1 MYCVRKIQNNLTWIG
16 GNDRRLA
23 LFENVYPI
31 PRGVSY
37 NSYILQDEKTVI
49 FDCVDKAVSGVFFEN
64 IAHVLQGK
72 SLDYLVVHHMEPDH
86 SATIDGLISRY
97 PDIKI
102 VCNAKSL
109 AMIKQFFS
117 FDIAERA
124 VIVGE
129 GDTLCTGKHTLSFYM
144 APMVHWPEVMVS
156 YDNTSKTLF
165 SADAFGHFGAL
176 DGALFADEVDFEK
189 YYMDEAR
196 RYYTN
201 IVGKYGLQVQSL
213 LNKAKTL
220 DIRTLCPLHGFVWR
234 KDIPLFVDKY
244 DKWSKY
250 EPEEKGV
257 LIVCGSIYG
266 NTENAAEILACKL
279 TELGVK
285 VAVCDVSVTHFSN
298 ILSEAFRLSHIV
310 FASSTYNMGLFTNI
324 ETLVNDIVAHNL
336 QNRRVAY
343 IQNGSWSPVSAKLI
357 AEALAKLKNITT
369 LEPIITIKSSV
380 KEEQLVEFD
389 TLARALAEDIK
400 TN

>member
-23 LFENVYPI
+23 FFENVYPI

-72 SLDYLVVHHMEPDH
+72 SPDYLVVHHMEPDH

-109 AMIKQFFS
+109 AMVKQFFA

-124 VIVGE
+124 VVVGE
-129 GDTLCTGKHTLSFYM
+129 GDTLCTGKHTLTFYM

-156 YDNTSKTLF
+156 YDSTSKTLF

-176 DGALFADEVDFEK
+176 DGALFADEVDFGN

-201 IVGKYGLQVQSL
+201 IVGKYGLQVQAL
-213 LNKAKTL
+213 LNKVKTL
-220 DIRTLCPLHGFVWR
+220 DICTLCPLHGFVWR
-234 KDIPLFVDKY
+234 KDIPLFVGKY

-285 VAVCDVSVTHFSN
+285 VAVYDVSVTHFSD
-298 ILSEAFRLSHIV
+298 ILSEAFRFSHIV

-389 TLARALAEDIK
+389 TLARVLAEDIK
-400 TN
+400 N